1 MKRRHKQA
9 PSPVGLVEDAVHLLR
24 GTPLGAWVLYYTGT
38 VPFVLGLLYF
48 WGDMAQSAF
57 APQRSIGASLGMVV
71 LFVWMKSFQAFFA
84 ARLRASL
91 LGVPVSSRSWRD
103 RLGVVGDQ
111 VRLQSWGLV
120 LVPVSFALLVPAGF
134 VFGFFQILT
143 ALPSEVSGGSRL
155 KRAWRELV
163 RWPAE
168 DYMTFLLLMGLW
180 LLLAVNI
187 LVVVFMGPGLLKTL
201 FDYETFFS
209 RSPKAAFNTTLLMAV
224 LSVSWLCWD
233 PLVKAVYVLRVF
245 RGEGRETGVDLTA
258 RLRQLARSGAARAA
272 LLLCLLAAPGEAAEQ
287 MPDIAEGN
295 RETEARAAAP
305 VTTEALDRSIDTVLK
320 QRRYSWR
327 IPREAVVEEPAVKEE
342 NALRRWLR
350 GFSESIGSAAKSVA
364 RWIAD
369 LFQPRNRPQSPGYI
383 SFADAATVL
392 KWILILLI
400 VVVLGALLWLLAKA
414 WLNRPRVVATAADAA
429 PAIPDLADENVSAD
443 QLPEDAWMRLAL
455 ELMGQG
461 DLRLALRALYLAS
474 LAHLAQREL
483 IRLVR
488 HKSNRDYLREVDRR
502 ARALPE
508 IQAAFGTNVGAFD
521 RVWYGRHPATDE
533 LVREFRSNVE
543 RIRAC

>member
-24 GTPLGAWVLYYTGT
+24 GTPLGAWALYYTGT

-245 RGEGRETGVDLTA
+245 RGEGRETGVDLIA

-272 LLLCLLAAPGEAAEQ
+272 LLLCLLAAPVEAAEP
-287 MPDIAEGN
+287 MSDIAEGN

-327 IPREAVVEEPAVKEE
+327 IPREAVMEEPAAKEE

-443 QLPEDAWMRLAL
+443 QLPEDGWMRLAL

-483 IRLVR
+483 IRLAR

-508 IQAAFGTNVGAFD
+508 IKAAFGTNVGAFD